1 MRVLPDGFK
10 GSPLRWRLEKWLWA
24 CMTLVWAAV
33 YLFAR
38 PLFNA
43 VSILYVICISHWA
56 LVLSAASTETA
67 AEARDKADDGS

>member
-1 MRVLPDGFK
+1 MRCLPEGFK

-24 CMTLVWAAV
+24 GMTLVWAGV
-33 YLFAR
+33 YLLAR
-38 PLFNA
+38 QLFDT

-67 AEARDKADDGS
+67 AEARDKADSGS